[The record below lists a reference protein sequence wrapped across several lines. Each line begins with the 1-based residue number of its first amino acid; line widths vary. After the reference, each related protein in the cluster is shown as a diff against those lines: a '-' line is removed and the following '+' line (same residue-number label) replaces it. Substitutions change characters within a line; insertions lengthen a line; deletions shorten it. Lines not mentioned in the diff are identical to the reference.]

1 MSPTHKNVEPNRYE
15 TGKMYRSNRK
25 AKKKKA
31 ITPQPQLAHKNSVN
45 DLITMSIIAQNKR
58 YCPVALFAACPTNYL
73 RNKTSIWEKEKRG
86 GL

>member
-1 MSPTHKNVEPNRYE
+1 MRPEKCIAPTEKQ
-15 TGKMYRSNRK
+15 
-25 AKKKKA
+25 KKKKA